1 MNKEA
6 WPSSSQLK
14 VYHKHGNNQLDQVL
28 DGLYPNRYFVG
39 WAPQTAVVLHP
50 SVSVFITHGGAGS
63 FYEGLYAGK
72 RLAVF
77 PFFGDQ
83 FPNAYN
89 IEHNGMGVYLNHE
102 FNQEQISEKI
112 EAIGRDIDGSFQKN
126 VDRYKALIQIYSRHG
141 RIRAADLVEEVIFV
155 HKDGQLPYRYEHSRQ
170 MSFIKAH
177 NFDLYAAA
185 VAIALIPI
193 FSISFTVKKLFQ
205 YIFSGNKSS
214 SKKQITI

>member
-14 VYHKHGNNQLDQVL
+14 VYRKHGNNQLDQMF
-28 DGLYPNRYFVG
+28 DGLHPNRYFVD
-39 WAPQTAVVLHP
+39 WAPQTAAVMHP

-102 FNQEQISEKI
+102 FNQEQINEK
-112 EAIGRDIDGSFQKN
+112 N
-126 VDRYKALIQIYSRHG
+126 
-141 RIRAADLVEEVIFV
+141 
-155 HKDGQLPYRYEHSRQ
+155 
-170 MSFIKAH
+170 
-177 NFDLYAAA
+177 
-185 VAIALIPI
+185 
-193 FSISFTVKKLFQ
+193 
-205 YIFSGNKSS
+205 
-214 SKKQITI
+214 